1 MIHCG
6 SISELHSAVQQWKAH
21 GQKIVFTNGVFDI
34 LHVGHVDYLQKARA
48 LGDRLVVAIN
58 DDNSVRKLAKG
69 PERPINSE
77 TSRAFV
83 IGALRCVDATI
94 IFTEDTPINV
104 ITSILPDVLVKGG
117 DYDAAEKDPSK
128 KTYIVGSKEVIANG
142 GIVQTLDLVSGFSTT
157 AIVNKLK

>member
-1 MIHCG
+1 M
-6 SISELHSAVQQWKAH
+6 QQWKAH